1 MAREFAKQ
9 FYNSK
14 KWKMAR
20 ALKIASE
27 HGICERCGKSYASK
41 QLIVHHKIYLTPQ
54 NINDENISLNQDNLE
69 CVCKFCH
76 NEEHLK
82 DTNRIIY
89 FDENGNVINVYERN

>member
-14 KWKMAR
+14 KWKNAR
-20 ALKIASE
+20 EFKIAAQ
-27 HGICERCGKSYASK
+27 HGICERCGKSYSSR

-54 NINDENISLNQDNLE
+54 NICDENISLNQDNLE

-89 FDENGNVINVYERN
+89 FDENGNVLNVYERN